1 MPAQILSA
9 LPTSAVLPDAAPL
22 GLKLAQLELSRFV
35 RYQAEQTQR
44 RLGFGWIARQNAP
57 STYQQL
63 RDAYRQSAATGEPLP
78 VSSLFCDDTVYAR
91 PEDNHAFRFWHDTH
105 HVELGLSFGLEDEAE
120 LAVWHLR
127 QAEAVG
133 IAPGS
138 LVYRLLEA
146 DTLGSLLV
154 LALSQRFPHHQRR
167 FVTDAARWGL
177 AAGLVNELRQLPTL
191 PPTE

>member
-1 MPAQILSA
+1 MSAHILPALSTGA
-9 LPTSAVLPDAAPL
+9 PWPDAAPL
-22 GLKLAQLELSRFV
+22 ELKLARLELSRFV

-44 RLGFGWIARQNAP
+44 RLGFGWVAQENAP

-63 RDAYRQSAATGEPLP
+63 RDAYRQSAMSGEPLP
-78 VSSLFCDDTVYAR
+78 VSSLLCDDTIYAR
-91 PEDNHAFRFWHDTH
+91 PEDNHASRYWHDTH
-105 HVELGLSFGLEDEAE
+105 PIEFGLSFGLEDEAE
-120 LAVWHLR
+120 LALWQLH

-154 LALSQRFPHHQRR
+154 LGLSQRFPHHRRR
-167 FVTDAARWGL
+167 FVTEVARWGL
-177 AAGLVNELRQLPTL
+177 PAGLVSELRQ
-191 PPTE
+191 PPVRPSAE